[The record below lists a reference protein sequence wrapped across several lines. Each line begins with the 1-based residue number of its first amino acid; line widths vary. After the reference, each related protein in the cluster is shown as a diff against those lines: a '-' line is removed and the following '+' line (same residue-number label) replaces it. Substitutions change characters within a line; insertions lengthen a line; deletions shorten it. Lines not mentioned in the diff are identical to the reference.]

1 MVEQILTAPWFWT
14 FLAAI
19 GWNLLF
25 GVTGALF
32 DETFQT
38 TNMAGRVQFPHSI
51 VWVWCHRAGQAS
63 LQGRR

>member
-1 MVEQILTAPWFWT
+1 MLEQILTTPWFWT

-25 GVTGALF
+25 DVTSTLF

-38 TNMAGRVQFPHSI
+38 TSMARRVQLPYSI
-51 VWVWCHRAGQAS
+51 VWAGCHRAGQAS
-63 LQGRR
+63 LQGQ